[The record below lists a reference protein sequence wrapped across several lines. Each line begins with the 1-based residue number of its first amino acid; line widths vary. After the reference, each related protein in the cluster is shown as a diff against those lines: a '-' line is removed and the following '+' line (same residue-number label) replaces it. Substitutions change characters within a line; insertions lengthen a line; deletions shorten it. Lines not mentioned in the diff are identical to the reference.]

1 MKREYSK
8 DIQFLEDLN
17 QGFCEIEKDT
27 THKKRVKEI
36 HVNWK
41 DYADIRMYVKGFKDV
56 TKEAFDK
63 YNIWGTVWGANII
76 VRKYMAQ
83 GKFLLVEE

>member
-41 DYADIRMYVKGFKDV
+41 DYADIRTYVKGFKDV
-56 TKEAFDK
+56 AKTDFENYGIF
-63 YNIWGTVWGANII
+63 GTMWGANIY
-76 VRKYMAQ
+76 VKKHMAQ